1 MDAADDIW
9 NMDEF
14 LEETLEVDNAD
25 MRDNLQN
32 AGFMNLT
39 TLRNKKWDFADSCCG
54 VVRKGTGGNAA
65 TKNVPVT
72 VQQGMKQLI
81 MLVRLM
87 YMCGRVLDYDLAT
100 LDNLEAVESWVDG

>member
-39 TLRNKKWDFADSCCG
+39 TLRNKKWEFADSCCG

-65 TKNVPVT
+65 TKNVPARHETAYHACQVY
-72 VQQGMKQLI
+72 VHVWQSVGL
-81 MLVRLM
+81 
-87 YMCGRVLDYDLAT
+87 
-100 LDNLEAVESWVDG
+100 